1 MFKITIIN
9 NINDNEVLY
18 EYNNENLDIYNDII
32 EDLEVK
38 SENIKKINYYL
49 IEDELNINLESIKN
63 EKIKSENLKIF
74 LEIFFIDDA
83 EDSIDEDLGS
93 KIKVYIKTHSG
104 KTIVQEIH
112 TNDTVLEL
120 KNLIKDKLDDF
131 KDKEDYSN
139 LRMLISPGQVIEND
153 KTLAFYNINDEST
166 IHLVIPLSG
175 GGAVGAYEPCEEAVG
190 AAIAGYT
197 GIGAIGAAIGGVGGS
212 TRGISD
218 GLSLMQVS
226 AFVVKKRK
234 KPNKI
239 YGMNVSN
246 SSAHK
251 LYGFEISSKSA
262 IKT

>member
-1 MFKITIIN
+1 MLKITIIN

-18 EYNNENLDIYNDII
+18 EYNNEDLNIYNDIL

-49 IEDELNINLESIKN
+49 VEDKLNINLESIKD
-63 EKIKSENLKIF
+63 EKVKSENFKIF
-74 LEIFFIDDA
+74 LEIFFIDDSL
-83 EDSIDEDLGS
+83 DSNDKDLGS

-120 KNLIKDKLDDF
+120 KNLIKDKLDDL

-153 KTLAFYNINDEST
+153 KSLSFYNINDEDT
-166 IHLVIPLSG
+166 IHLVMPLSG
-175 GGAVGAYEPCEEAVG
+175 GGACGPF
-190 AAIAGYT
+190 
-197 GIGAIGAAIGGVGGS
+197 GAIDIGQYGQAIGGAAGI
-212 TRGISD
+212 TGISD

-239 YGMNVSN
+239 YGMHVN
-246 SSAHK
+246 SSVNK
-251 LYGFEISSKSA
+251 SNLYGFEISSKSA
-262 IKT
+262 IKK

>member
-18 EYNNENLDIYNDII
+18 EYNNEDLNIYNDII

-49 IEDELNINLESIKN
+49 IEDELNINLESIKD
-63 EKIKSENLKIF
+63 EKIKSENFKIF
-74 LEIFFIDDA
+74 LEIFFIDNLV
-83 EDSIDEDLGS
+83 DSSDEVLGP
-93 KIKVYIKTHSG
+93 KIKVFIKTHSG
-104 KTIVQEIH
+104 KTIVQDIH

-120 KNLIKDKLDDF
+120 KNLIKDKLDVLEDNG
-131 KDKEDYSN
+131 DYSN
-139 LRMLISPGQVIEND
+139 LRMLISPGHVIEND
-153 KTLAFYNINDEST
+153 KTLSFYNINDEST

-175 GGAVGAYEPCEEAVG
+175 GGAIGYEGV
-190 AAIAGYT
+190 
-197 GIGAIGAAIGGVGGS
+197 GAAIGGIEGVGAAIG
-212 TRGISD
+212 GISD

-239 YGMNVSN
+239 YGMDISN

-251 LYGFEISSKSA
+251 LYGYELSSKSA
-262 IKT
+262 IKK

>member
-18 EYNNENLDIYNDII
+18 EYNNEDLNIYNDII

-63 EKIKSENLKIF
+63 EKIISENFKIF
-74 LEIFFIDDA
+74 LEIFFIDNLV
-83 EDSIDEDLGS
+83 DSSDEDLGA
-93 KIKVYIKTHSG
+93 KIKVFIKTHSG

-112 TNDTVLEL
+112 IDDTVLEL
-120 KNLIKDKLDDF
+120 KNLIKDKLDDLE
-131 KDKEDYSN
+131 DKEDYPD

-153 KTLAFYNINDEST
+153 KALSFYNINDEAT

-175 GGAVGAYEPCEEAVG
+175 GGAFGVIEGV
-190 AAIAGYT
+190 
-197 GIGAIGAAIGGVGGS
+197 GAAIGGIGA
-212 TRGISD
+212 ISD

-226 AFVVKKRK
+226 AFIVKKRK
-234 KPNKI
+234 KPTKI
-239 YGMNVSN
+239 YGMDISN
-246 SSAHK
+246 STAHK
-251 LYGFEISSKSA
+251 LYGFELSSKSA
-262 IKT
+262 IKK